1 MFGLLVV
8 ALGGARLYWAKS
20 VRDTTLP
27 WQRRRHHEKDFESA
41 GEPFDEAAN
50 GVALGIVFII
60 VGLVI
65 VVVFSVIPAL
75 R

>member
-8 ALGGARLYWAKS
+8 ALGLARLYWAKS

-27 WQRRRHHEKDFESA
+27 WQRHRHHEKDLEGR
-41 GEPFDEAAN
+41 GEPFDEATQ
-50 GVALGIVFII
+50 GVVLGIVFIA
-60 VGLVI
+60 VGLLI
-65 VVVFSVIPAL
+65 LVVFSVVPAL